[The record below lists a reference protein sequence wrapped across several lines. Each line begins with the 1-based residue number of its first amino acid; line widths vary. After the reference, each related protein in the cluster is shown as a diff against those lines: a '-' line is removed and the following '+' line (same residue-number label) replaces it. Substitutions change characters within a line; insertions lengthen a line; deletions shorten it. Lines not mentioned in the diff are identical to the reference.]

1 MPQMSNSGEP
11 FELWKGTAMEPVI
24 NEINQ
29 QRAAA
34 TPSAPMSAQPNNT
47 PCYAPSYNNGF
58 PQQRGIVYDDYAHQ
72 KQIDD
77 LSYAYRQQ
85 VEVGAYIAKKNADV
99 QAAYQMAQIKQQE
112 ALWKNSLKQNRKGSP
127 IPTEDNDSD
136 AVADS
141 KSSDLQ
147 ELFNRFVQEFHV
159 FYVPRHKINL
169 PKIYYSFS
177 PDILSFQAQTEKD
190 LRINFSA
197 YILEHSKEAIS
208 PQKFNSF
215 FPVFLNQIVE
225 FDASGLRLLP
235 QDQILFKNGLYDLA
249 TGNFQPDVH
258 HEEYFA
264 PYIVDFDFSPTKKRP
279 TYFERYLT
287 AIFGDNEDS
296 KTLLYEI
303 FGAVLSNHPSK
314 SIFLFQGV
322 TDGGKSRLARI
333 LCRLVGKKRHLDLD
347 DVNELGTMDASDQ
360 PLATK
365 LIWIDELPRRM
376 LSSNQEKKR
385 LNHFSCGM
393 SNPRQVNGD
402 SCR

>member
-1 MPQMSNSGEP
+1 
-11 FELWKGTAMEPVI
+11 
-24 NEINQ
+24 
-29 QRAAA
+29 
-34 TPSAPMSAQPNNT
+34 
-47 PCYAPSYNNGF
+47 
-58 PQQRGIVYDDYAHQ
+58 
-72 KQIDD
+72 
-77 LSYAYRQQ
+77 
-85 VEVGAYIAKKNADV
+85 
-99 QAAYQMAQIKQQE
+99 
-112 ALWKNSLKQNRKGSP
+112 
-127 IPTEDNDSD
+127 
-136 AVADS
+136 
-141 KSSDLQ
+141 
-147 ELFNRFVQEFHV
+147 
-159 FYVPRHKINL
+159 
-169 PKIYYSFS
+169 
-177 PDILSFQAQTEKD
+177 
-190 LRINFSA
+190 
-197 YILEHSKEAIS
+197 
-208 PQKFNSF
+208 
-215 FPVFLNQIVE
+215 
-225 FDASGLRLLP
+225 
-235 QDQILFKNGLYDLA
+235 
-249 TGNFQPDVH
+249 
-258 HEEYFA
+258 
-264 PYIVDFDFSPTKKRP
+264 
-279 TYFERYLT
+279 LT